1 MTNRA
6 NNAAMFGT
14 NGFVK
19 AGIMRDWVLGVQAFG
34 GSFWEILRLKK
45 P

>member
-6 NNAAMFGT
+6 NNAAMVWHQWLCEGW
-14 NGFVK
+14 NHEGLGV
-19 AGIMRDWVLGVQAFG
+19 GVQAFG